1 MTYVKDRLYVHNFSK
16 LIFIKL
22 IKRNVI
28 LEMGCMRW
36 DDHKLLEVLDY
47 FEKMKIFKAIKS
59 TLCQFA
65 NVTTIHGVA
74 YVFDRTI
81 QALDNLLWF
90 ISVCVGTG
98 LAIHMSLDAWKTW
111 KESPV
116 LTSVRS
122 TGLPLQN
129 VDFPAI
135 TICSQGLIKVCKFLE
150 EWH

>member
-1 MTYVKDRLYVHNFSK
+1 
-16 LIFIKL
+16 
-22 IKRNVI
+22 
-28 LEMGCMRW
+28 
-36 DDHKLLEVLDY
+36 
-47 FEKMKIFKAIKS
+47 MKIFKAIKS

-65 NVTTIHGVA
+65 NATTIHGVA
-74 YVFDRTI
+74 YIFDRTI

-90 ISVCVGTG
+90 ISVCVGAG

-135 TICSQGLIKVCKFLE
+135 TICSHGLIKVSFSSFVVGKGEKICII
-150 EWH
+150 

>member
-1 MTYVKDRLYVHNFSK
+1 
-16 LIFIKL
+16 
-22 IKRNVI
+22 
-28 LEMGCMRW
+28 
-36 DDHKLLEVLDY
+36 
-47 FEKMKIFKAIKS
+47 MKIFKAIKS

-65 NVTTIHGVA
+65 NATTIHGVA

-90 ISVCVGTG
+90 ISVCVGAG

-135 TICSQGLIKVCKFLE
+135 TICSHGLIKVSFSSFVVGKGENFCII
-150 EWH
+150 

>member
-1 MTYVKDRLYVHNFSK
+1 
-16 LIFIKL
+16 
-22 IKRNVI
+22 
-28 LEMGCMRW
+28 
-36 DDHKLLEVLDY
+36 
-47 FEKMKIFKAIKS
+47 MKTFKVIKS
-59 TLCQFA
+59 TLCEFA

-74 YVFDRTI
+74 YIFDSTI
-81 QALDNLLWF
+81 KALDNLLWF
-90 ISVCVGTG
+90 VSVCLGTG

-135 TICSQGLIKVCKFLE
+135 TICSQGLIKVCKF
-150 EWH
+150 

>member
-1 MTYVKDRLYVHNFSK
+1 
-16 LIFIKL
+16 
-22 IKRNVI
+22 
-28 LEMGCMRW
+28 
-36 DDHKLLEVLDY
+36 
-47 FEKMKIFKAIKS
+47 MKIFKAIKS

-81 QALDNLLWF
+81 QTLDNLLWF
-90 ISVCVGTG
+90 ISVCVGAG

-122 TGLPLQN
+122 TGLPLEN

-150 EWH
+150 E